1 MSSTPAANAVFDGWD
16 DGNTDNP
23 RSVVVNQ
30 DLTFTANFS
39 LMQTYTIIVVSD
51 NPLMDSVYGGGNY
64 FENQVVNIGAVPNPG
79 FFFAGWQDGI
89 IDNPRTITVTSNATF
104 TASFAAEPTPYY
116 TVTAYYSE
124 DQGFVIGSGSY
135 VAGSTATLAAIPA
148 DGYVFDKWSDETT
161 DNPKQVLVNHDIVL
175 TAYFLYTSVDE
186 YDGKTLTLY
195 PNPATDMIRIEGLEG
210 ENEISIYNAL
220 GLLVKTEK
228 MNGDQEIAIHNLPAG
243 LYLLR
248 INASHTVRF
257 VKK

>member
-1 MSSTPAANAVFDGWD
+1 MA
-16 DGNTDNP
+16 
-23 RSVVVNQ
+23 
-30 DLTFTANFS
+30 
-39 LMQTYTIIVVSD
+39 
-51 NPLMDSVYGGGNY
+51 
-64 FENQVVNIGAVPNPG
+64 
-79 FFFAGWQDGI
+79 DGI
-89 IDNPRTITVTSNATF
+89 SRATTPVIAPIIIASITVTGNASF
-104 TASFAAEPTPYY
+104 TASFAAEPTPFY
-116 TVTAYYSE
+116 TVTAYYNE

-135 VAGSTATLAAIPA
+135 VAGSTASLAAIPA

-161 DNPKQVLVNHDIVL
+161 DNPKQVLVDHDIVL

-186 YDGKTLTLY
+186 HDGTTLTLY

-210 ENEISIYNAL
+210 ENEIGIYNAL

-248 INASHTVRF
+248 INAHQTVRF